1 LVKAQGQLYLYMSP
15 PHDALSRCR
24 WRISPLNMEGRC
36 EYIK

>member
-24 WRISPLNMEGRC
+24 WRI
-36 EYIK
+36 